1 MALGEIEMREQ
12 KDIWD
17 KLVGLTPLIATTI
30 VGLLGLYFTNSYENA
45 NAKLRELEAVQKL
58 LPHLSGA
65 DAGREEQ
72 KLALVA
78 LRELGSPQIA
88 TQFAEILGTEGAID
102 ALRFTAST
110 STSEEERESVNQ
122 ALGRLLTSAK
132 TEAGITD
139 DEGSGRYFALSGMI
153 VGHGDLIHS
162 VTPVFSQYLLDGSI
176 GDSEDGERYGGEGP
190 YSDFL
195 KPGHLVT
202 EVRVTRGDYFG
213 ARHVIHI
220 QVVWQKLTPDG
231 LDSNKITSERLG
243 TGAYASDLVE
253 VAYTA
258 PTNHYIS
265 DLFVPPSEVPHTSGE
280 IYLTDLEANF
290 KQLPFARR

>member
-1 MALGEIEMREQ
+1 MSEQ

-65 DAGREEQ
+65 DAGREQQ

-88 TQFAEILGTEGAID
+88 IQFAEILGTDGAIE
-102 ALRFTAST
+102 ALEFTAST
-110 STSEEERESVNQ
+110 STSEEERESVRQ

-153 VGHGDLIHS
+153 VGHGDLIHH
-162 VTPVFSQYLLDGSI
+162 VTPVFSQLLLDGSI
-176 GDSEDGERYGGEGP
+176 GDSKEGKRKGGKGGP
-190 YSDFL
+190 YLDFL

-202 EVRVTRGDYFG
+202 EVLVTRGDYYG

-220 QVVWQKLTPDG
+220 QVVWQKLTSDG
-231 LDSNKITSERLG
+231 LDSNKITSEQLG
-243 TGAYASDLVE
+243 TGAHATNLVE
-253 VAYTA
+253 KAFTA
-258 PTNHYIS
+258 PANYYIS

-280 IYLTDLEANF
+280 KYLTDLEANYKPLRF
-290 KQLPFARR
+290 GRP